1 MIAKS
6 AGQMVAS
13 PGLRDKW
20 LNSGTIPENP
30 GWLASL
36 HYSPI
41 MMYHQ
46 LILLHN
52 TNSIVNVHASTCIV
66 FL

>member
-20 LNSGTIPENP
+20 LNSGTIPGNL

-36 HYSPI
+36 LYISGTKFNKMHRTPSNPAI
-41 MMYHQ
+41 
-46 LILLHN
+46 
-52 TNSIVNVHASTCIV
+52 
-66 FL
+66 